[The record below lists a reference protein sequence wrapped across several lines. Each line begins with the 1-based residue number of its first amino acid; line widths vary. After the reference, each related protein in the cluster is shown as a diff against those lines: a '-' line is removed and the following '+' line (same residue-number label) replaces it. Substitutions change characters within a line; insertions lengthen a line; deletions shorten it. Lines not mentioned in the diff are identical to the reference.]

1 LKKDGCWGASERPP
15 TAFVLSPRPRRIPRL
30 HFALAGE
37 DSAPPFSPG
46 RAFPDVFPPSAL
58 NLWPAWR
65 GNPHLGGSNI
75 RVPGPGELVSRTIR
89 GWTPC
94 FRPGP
99 GCALSASRSCRRGS
113 VGAPSAIVAPRQCV
127 AWPLPSPIG
136 LSVRTGPDAHRG
148 GTPLVPSPLPMGSTL
163 RVGGHEAPQDRCSEW
178 TGVGMRAAYA
188 TARIGSNAADGG
200 GRASGRPAGGCRGAD
215 VRLSAPCMGLCDPGI
230 PGSGRRGDHQIHILA
245 RSRDRKRNKGSI

>member
-99 GCALSASRSCRRGS
+99 GCALSASRSCR
-113 VGAPSAIVAPRQCV
+113 
-127 AWPLPSPIG
+127 LK
-136 LSVRTGPDAHRG
+136 
-148 GTPLVPSPLPMGSTL
+148 
-163 RVGGHEAPQDRCSEW
+163 
-178 TGVGMRAAYA
+178 
-188 TARIGSNAADGG
+188 AADGRG
-200 GRASGRPAGGCRGAD
+200 EGRREGSGTRAFAYRRPAWVCATRGCWTRAGGGTTKSISWHGAE
-215 VRLSAPCMGLCDPGI
+215 I
-230 PGSGRRGDHQIHILA
+230 A
-245 RSRDRKRNKGSI
+245 RNLGSI